1 MRNGDGVNTMFEEK
15 FFLRKKKNENKL
27 LDYGFTREA
36 EAYQYVTSVM
46 DGQFSLYVRINGDGG
61 VSTRMIERDSGE
73 EYSLYKVPSSVGA
86 FVGEV
91 RSVCEAVLT
100 DIAQRCYEPD
110 VYQSEQARAII
121 EYVRDKYGDELEFL
135 WEKLSTTA
143 IWRRQDTQKW
153 YGLVFTIDK
162 KKLGFDDHEIVEAI
176 DLRLSPEQMAQTV
189 DGKRY
194 FPGWH
199 MNKKTWYTMLL
210 DGSVP
215 TKELYQRIDESYRL
229 ATK

>member
-1 MRNGDGVNTMFEEK
+1 MFEEE
-15 FFLRKKKNENKL
+15 FFIRRKKNDDKL
-27 LDYGFTREA
+27 LGYGFTEA
-36 EAYQYVTSVM
+36 GEGYQYVTPVM
-46 DGQFSLYVRINGDGG
+46 DGQFSLYVFVDAGG
-61 VSTRMIERDSGE
+61 AVATKMMDHSSGE
-73 EYSLYKVPSSVGA
+73 EYSLYKVTSSVGA
-86 FVGEV
+86 FVSRARAE
-91 RSVCEAVLT
+91 CEAVLA

-121 EYVRDKYGDELEFL
+121 EYVRERYGDELEFL
-135 WEKLSTTA
+135 WDNLPTTA
-143 IWRRQDTQKW
+143 IWRRRDTQKW
-153 YGLVFTIDK
+153 YGLVFTIAK
-162 KKLGFDDHEIVEAI
+162 KKLGFDSGEMVEAI

-215 TKELYQRIDESYRL
+215 TKELCERIDESYRL
-229 ATK
+229 AVK

>member
-1 MRNGDGVNTMFEEK
+1 MFEEK
-15 FFLRKKKNENKL
+15 FFLRRRKSDNKL
-27 LDYGFTREA
+27 LDYGFVREA
-36 EAYQYVTSVM
+36 DGYQYVTSVM
-46 DGQFSLYVRINGDGG
+46 DGQFSLYVLVDENGT
-61 VSTRMIERDSGE
+61 VTTRMIERDTGD
-73 EYSLYKVPSSVGA
+73 EYSLYKVTSSVGA

-91 RSVCEAVLT
+91 RSACEAVLA
-100 DIAQRCYEPD
+100 DIAQKCYEPD

-143 IWRRQDTQKW
+143 IWRRQDTKKW

-215 TKELYQRIDESYRL
+215 TKELCRRIEESYRL

>member
-1 MRNGDGVNTMFEEK
+1 MFEEK
-15 FFLRKKKNENKL
+15 FFVRRKKNDNQL
-27 LDYGFTREA
+27 LDYGFVREA
-36 EAYQYVTSVM
+36 DGYQYVTIVM
-46 DGQFSLYVRINGDGG
+46 DGQFSLYVLVDADGR
-61 VSTRMIERDSGE
+61 VSTKMIERDTGE

-91 RSVCEAVLT
+91 RAACEAVLT
-100 DIAQRCYEPD
+100 DIAQKCYEPD
-110 VYQSEQARAII
+110 VYQSEQTRAII
-121 EYVRDKYGDELEFL
+121 EYVRGKYGGELEFL

-153 YGLVFTIDK
+153 YGLIFTIDK

-176 DLRLSPEQMAQTV
+176 DLRLSPEQMARTV

-199 MNKKTWYTMLL
+199 MNKKTWYTMVL

-215 TKELYQRIDESYRL
+215 TKELCQRIEESYRL